1 MKSDSDVL
9 SANQVSYTVLVVIKF
24 IVLIRVSVQIDATC
38 CKLCPLTYKR
48 ALKLV
53 AAKQFAVDGG
63 SIC

>member
-53 AAKQFAVDGG
+53 A
-63 SIC
+63 S

>member
-24 IVLIRVSVQIDATC
+24 IKLIRVSVQIDVTF
-38 CKLCPLTYKR
+38 CKLYPLSYKR

-53 AAKQFAVDGG
+53 AR
-63 SIC
+63 